1 MRTSEWVK
9 VLSLEQGRVLQHSHF
24 SPLSGLPDAPEY
36 YHTVTAELS
45 GEGVRTTVSLS
56 QDNNPTEQARGHSEK
71 NWE

>member
-1 MRTSEWVK
+1 MGESSEFGAGARASV
-9 VLSLEQGRVLQHSHF
+9 QPLQ
-24 SPLSGLPDAPEY
+24 PLSGLPDAPEY